1 MTLPS
6 IVVDVAYGKPQYRP
20 TARFAGVGQ
29 AMRFGDPEREPPSFT
44 KRGNSSGEQ
53 GAANEVGLYALGA
66 RPHEGAVVVPSKRS
80 IFVSKPN
87 TLNPE
92 QAAFWD
98 RLRRILIER
107 GLAPRTLG
115 ETDYPNSAPIAAV
128 RRVLE
133 DCDGAMI
140 LGMAQLSVSEGVLK
154 ANSPNESNAAD
165 SLWPTAW
172 NHIEAGMAF
181 MLDLP
186 MLIIRERGVAGGV
199 FDVGNTDRFVHQ
211 ADLSLGWLE
220 SERFLQPFNEWLDE
234 IWRRRL

>member
-20 TARFAGVGQ
+20 TARFASVGQ
-29 AMRFGDPEREPPSFT
+29 AMRSGDPEREPPSFT
-44 KRGNSSGEQ
+44 KRAIAVVSRGPPKRSVSM
-53 GAANEVGLYALGA
+53 LLA

-186 MLIIRERGVAGGV
+186 MLIIRERGVADGV

>member
-1 MTLPS
+1 ML
-6 IVVDVAYGKPQYRP
+6 
-20 TARFAGVGQ
+20 
-29 AMRFGDPEREPPSFT
+29 
-44 KRGNSSGEQ
+44 
-53 GAANEVGLYALGA
+53 LA

-234 IWRRRL
+234 IGVGASERPVLLARLPTGSKRWDEPDSTQGTQNWRQGSVRGSVLSKSQRT